1 MGAVIELKNVTYKY
15 PLTDVPAIQ
24 DFNLCVEKGSFW
36 GIIGPNGSGKT
47 TLCAIMRGFAPSFY
61 KGTLEGE
68 VLVDGKRIDEYAE
81 GEISLRVG
89 YVFQNPFN
97 QISGVKDTVFEEVA
111 YGLENFGIDPAE
123 IEDRVVRAMRLTDIE
138 SLALKKP
145 FELSGGQQ
153 QRMALASALVL
164 EPEILIIDEPTSQLD
179 PEGTESVFKIIEQL
193 KREKR
198 TVILVEHKIDMIAEY
213 ADNIVV
219 MKDGRAIRSG
229 SKQEILSDISLEKEG
244 IQLPQYALL
253 GNELIQRGLKLDYI
267 PITEQQAIEVVGKA
281 LKGGDR

>member
-1 MGAVIELKNVTYKY
+1 MGAVIELKNVTYQY
-15 PLTDVPAIQ
+15 PLTEVPAIK
-24 DFNLCVEKGSFW
+24 DFSLSIEKGSFW
-36 GIIGPNGSGKT
+36 GIIGTNGSGKT
-47 TLCAIMRGFAPSFY
+47 TLCAIMRGFIPSFY
-61 KGTLEGE
+61 KGTLQGE

-111 YGLENFGIDPAE
+111 YGLENFGVSVAE

-138 SLALKKP
+138 HLAMKKP

-153 QRMALASALVL
+153 QRMALASSLVL
-164 EPEILIIDEPTSQLD
+164 EPDILIIDEPTSQLD

-193 KREKR
+193 KRERR

-219 MKDGRAIRSG
+219 LKDGSAIRSG
-229 SKQEILSDISLEKEG
+229 SKQEILSDISLESEG

-253 GNELIQRGLKLDYI
+253 GDELIKRGLKLDYI
-267 PITEQQAIEVVGKA
+267 PITEQQAIEVIGKA

>member
-1 MGAVIELKNVTYKY
+1 MGAVIELKTVTYKY
-15 PLTDVPAIQ
+15 PLTDTAAIKN
-24 DFNLCVEKGSFW
+24 FSLSVEKGSFW
-36 GIIGPNGSGKT
+36 GVIGPNGSGKT

-61 KGTLEGE
+61 KGELEGE
-68 VLVDGKRIDEYAE
+68 VLVEGKKIDEYAE
-81 GEISLRVG
+81 GELSLRVG

-111 YGLENFGIDPAE
+111 YGLENFGVPVEE
-123 IEDRVVRAMRLTDIE
+123 IEDRVVRAMKLTDIE
-138 SLALKKP
+138 HLAMKKP

-153 QRMALASALVL
+153 QRMALASCLVL
-164 EPEILIIDEPTSQLD
+164 EPDILIIDEPTSQLD

-193 KREKR
+193 KAEKR
-198 TVILVEHKIDMIAEY
+198 TVVLVEHKIDLIAEY

-229 SKQEILSDISLEKEG
+229 SKQEILSDISLEAEG

-253 GNELIQRGLKLDYI
+253 GNELIKRGMKLDYI
-267 PITEQQAIEVVGKA
+267 PITEQQAIEVIGKA
-281 LKGGDR
+281 IKGGDC

>member
-1 MGAVIELKNVTYKY
+1 MGAVIELKNVTYQY
-15 PLTDVPAIQ
+15 PLTEVPAIK
-24 DFNLCVEKGSFW
+24 DFSLSIEKGSFW

-47 TLCAIMRGFAPSFY
+47 TLCAIMRGFIPSFY
-61 KGTLEGE
+61 KGTLQGE

-111 YGLENFGIDPAE
+111 YGLENFGVSVAE

-138 SLALKKP
+138 HLAMKKP

-153 QRMALASALVL
+153 QRMALASSLVL
-164 EPEILIIDEPTSQLD
+164 EPDILIIDEPTSQLD

-193 KREKR
+193 KRERR

-219 MKDGRAIRSG
+219 LKDGSAIRSG
-229 SKQEILSDISLEKEG
+229 SKQEILSDISLESEG

-253 GNELIQRGLKLDYI
+253 GDELIKRGLKLDYI
-267 PITEQQAIEVVGKA
+267 PITEQQAIEVIGKA

>member
-1 MGAVIELKNVTYKY
+1 MGAVIELKNVTYQY
-15 PLTDVPAIQ
+15 PLTEVPAIK
-24 DFNLCVEKGSFW
+24 DFSLSIEKGGFW

-47 TLCAIMRGFAPSFY
+47 TLCAIMRGFIPSFY
-61 KGTLEGE
+61 KGTLQGE

-111 YGLENFGIDPAE
+111 YGLENFGVSVAE

-138 SLALKKP
+138 HLAMKKP

-153 QRMALASALVL
+153 QRMALASSLVL
-164 EPEILIIDEPTSQLD
+164 EPDILIIDEPTSQLD

-193 KREKR
+193 KRERR

-219 MKDGRAIRSG
+219 LKDGSAIRSG
-229 SKQEILSDISLEKEG
+229 SKQEILSDISLESEG

-253 GNELIQRGLKLDYI
+253 GNELIKRGLKLDYI
-267 PITEQQAIEVVGKA
+267 PITEQQAIEVIGKA

>member
-1 MGAVIELKNVTYKY
+1 MGAVIELKNVTYQY
-15 PLTDVPAIQ
+15 PLTEVPAIK
-24 DFNLCVEKGSFW
+24 DFSLSIEKGSFW

-47 TLCAIMRGFAPSFY
+47 TLCAIMRGFIPSFY
-61 KGTLEGE
+61 KGTLQGE

-111 YGLENFGIDPAE
+111 YGLENFGVSVAE

-138 SLALKKP
+138 HLAMKKP

-153 QRMALASALVL
+153 QRMALASSLVL
-164 EPEILIIDEPTSQLD
+164 EPDILIIDEPTSQLD

-193 KREKR
+193 KRERR

-219 MKDGRAIRSG
+219 LKDGSAIRSG
-229 SKQEILSDISLEKEG
+229 SKQEILSDISLESEG

-253 GNELIQRGLKLDYI
+253 GNELIKRGLKLDYI
-267 PITEQQAIEVVGKA
+267 PITEQQAIEVIGKA

>member
-15 PLTDVPAIQ
+15 PLTEVPAIK
-24 DFNLCVEKGSFW
+24 DFSLSIEKGSFW

-47 TLCAIMRGFAPSFY
+47 TLCAIMRGFIPSFY
-61 KGTLEGE
+61 KGTLQGE

-111 YGLENFGIDPAE
+111 YGLENFGISVAE

-138 SLALKKP
+138 HLAMKKP

-153 QRMALASALVL
+153 QRMALASSLVL
-164 EPEILIIDEPTSQLD
+164 EPDILIIDEPTSQLD

-193 KREKR
+193 KRERR

-219 MKDGRAIRSG
+219 LKDGSAIRSG
-229 SKQEILSDISLEKEG
+229 SKQEILSDISLESEG

-253 GNELIQRGLKLDYI
+253 GNELIKRGLKLDYI
-267 PITEQQAIEVVGKA
+267 PITEQQAIEVIGKA

>member
-1 MGAVIELKNVTYKY
+1 MSDVSFSVEEGEYVAVMGE
-15 PLTDVPAIQ
+15 
-24 DFNLCVEKGSFW
+24 S
-36 GIIGPNGSGKT
+36 GSGKT
-47 TLCAIMRGFAPSFY
+47 TLCAIMRGFIPSFY
-61 KGTLEGE
+61 KGTLQGE

-111 YGLENFGIDPAE
+111 YGLENFGVSVAE

-138 SLALKKP
+138 HLAMKKP

-153 QRMALASALVL
+153 QRMALASSLVL
-164 EPEILIIDEPTSQLD
+164 EPDILIIDEPTSQLD

-193 KREKR
+193 KRERR

-219 MKDGRAIRSG
+219 LKDGSAIRSG
-229 SKQEILSDISLEKEG
+229 SKQEILSDISLESEG

-253 GNELIQRGLKLDYI
+253 GNELIKRGLKLDYI
-267 PITEQQAIEVVGKA
+267 PITEQQAIEVIGKA

>member
-15 PLTDVPAIQ
+15 PLTDTAVIKN
-24 DFNLCVEKGSFW
+24 FNLSVEKGSFW
-36 GIIGPNGSGKT
+36 GVIGPNGSGKT

-61 KGTLEGE
+61 KGELEGE
-68 VLVDGKRIDEYAE
+68 VLVEGKRIEEYAE

-111 YGLENFGIDPAE
+111 YGLENFGISTDE
-123 IEDRVVRAMRLTDIE
+123 IEERVVRAMKMTDIE
-138 SLALKKP
+138 HLAMKKP

-153 QRMALASALVL
+153 QRMALASCLVL
-164 EPEILIIDEPTSQLD
+164 EPDILIIDEPTSQLD

-193 KREKR
+193 KKEKR
-198 TVILVEHKIDMIAEY
+198 TVVLVEHKIDLIAEY

-229 SKQEILSDISLEKEG
+229 SKQEILSDISLEAEG

-253 GNELIQRGLKLDYI
+253 GNELIKRGMKLDYI
-267 PITEQQAIEVVGKA
+267 PITEQQAVEVIGKA
-281 LKGGDR
+281 IKGGDC

>member
-15 PLTDVPAIQ
+15 PLTDTPAIRN
-24 DFNLCVEKGSFW
+24 FNLSVEKGSFW
-36 GIIGPNGSGKT
+36 GVIGPNGSGKT

-61 KGTLEGE
+61 KGELEGE
-68 VLVDGKRIDEYAE
+68 VLVEGKRIDEYAE
-81 GEISLRVG
+81 GELSLRVG

-111 YGLENFGIDPAE
+111 YGLENFGISTDE
-123 IEDRVVRAMRLTDIE
+123 IEERVVRAMKLTDIE
-138 SLALKKP
+138 HLAMKKP

-153 QRMALASALVL
+153 QRMALASCLVL
-164 EPEILIIDEPTSQLD
+164 EPDILIIDEPTSQLD

-193 KREKR
+193 KKEKR
-198 TVILVEHKIDMIAEY
+198 TVVLVEHKIDLIAEY

-219 MKDGRAIRSG
+219 MKDGTAIRSG
-229 SKQEILSDISLEKEG
+229 SKQEILSDISLEAEG

-253 GNELIQRGLKLDYI
+253 GDELIKRGMKLDYI
-267 PITEQQAIEVVGKA
+267 PITEQQAIEVIGKA
-281 LKGGDR
+281 IKGGDC

>member
-1 MGAVIELKNVTYKY
+1 MGAVIELKNVTYHY
-15 PLTDVPAIQ
+15 PLTDVPAIR
-24 DFNLCVEKGSFW
+24 DFSLSVEKGSFW
-36 GIIGPNGSGKT
+36 GVIGPNGSGKT

-111 YGLENFGIDPAE
+111 YGLENFGIAPAE

-138 SLALKKP
+138 ALAMKKP

-229 SKQEILSDISLEKEG
+229 SKQEILSDVSLEKEG

-281 LKGGDR
+281 LRGGDR

>member
-1 MGAVIELKNVTYKY
+1 MGAVIELKNVTYQY
-15 PLTDVPAIQ
+15 PLTEVPAIK
-24 DFNLCVEKGSFW
+24 DFSLSIEKGSFW

-47 TLCAIMRGFAPSFY
+47 TLCAIMRGFIPSFY
-61 KGTLEGE
+61 KGTLQGE

-111 YGLENFGIDPAE
+111 YGLENFGVSVAE

-138 SLALKKP
+138 HLAMKKP

-153 QRMALASALVL
+153 QRMALASSLVL
-164 EPEILIIDEPTSQLD
+164 EPDILIIDEPTSQLD

-193 KREKR
+193 KRERR

-219 MKDGRAIRSG
+219 LKDGSAIRSG
-229 SKQEILSDISLEKEG
+229 SKQEILSDMSLESEG

-253 GNELIQRGLKLDYI
+253 GNELIKRGLKLDYI
-267 PITEQQAIEVVGKA
+267 PITEQQAIEVIGKA